1 MVPAEL
7 TGGFIF
13 DIQGFSVHDGPGCRT
28 LIFLKGCSLHCTW
41 CSNPEGIAPSPEPL
55 YNLEKC
61 ISDLLCVDACPLQ
74 GILIDEGGLI
84 FDRVKCSA
92 CTTFDCVK
100 ACCTGALRV
109 GGYHTP
115 IETIYAKIQRDRQYW
130 GDKGGITL
138 TGGEPY
144 FQPEFA
150 RELLKKCFEGFI
162 HTAVETCGNVPWKNI
177 EPSLPW
183 LDWIFYDLKHMDPE
197 IHKSATG
204 HSNKIILE
212 NALKLSEKFTGRMV
226 FRMPVIP
233 GFNDSGEHIKA
244 MAAFILTT
252 GRNEIN
258 LLPVHHLGRE
268 KYSLLNREYA
278 MDSSG
283 IMSDEALRTIQSLFS
298 NAGITCYLG
307 SDTPF

>member
-28 LIFLKGCSLHCTW
+28 LIFFKGCSLHCAW
-41 CSNPEGIAPSPEPL
+41 CSNPEGIALYPEPL
-55 YNLEKC
+55 YNIEKC
-61 ISDLLCVDACPLQ
+61 NSDRLCVEVCPVHA
-74 GILIDEGGLI
+74 IVVEEGRLV
-84 FDRVKCSA
+84 FDRVKCSS
-92 CTTFDCVK
+92 CTTYDCAR
-100 ACCTGALRV
+100 ACCTGALRI

-115 IETIYAKIQRDRQYW
+115 VDELYTKIQRDRQYW
-130 GDKGGITL
+130 GEKGGLTL
-138 TGGEPY
+138 TGGEPF

-150 RELLKKCFEGFI
+150 RELLKKCYEGFI

-177 EPSLPW
+177 EPSLPY

-197 IHKSATG
+197 MHRSATG
-204 HSNKIILE
+204 QSNTLILE
-212 NALKLSEKFTGRMV
+212 NATTLAEKFPGRMV
-226 FRMPVIP
+226 FRIPVIP
-233 GFNDSGEHIKA
+233 GFNIGEEQVVE
-244 MAAFILTT
+244 MSAFIRST

-268 KYSLLNREYA
+268 KYSLIGRNYSLDPIAVVN
-278 MDSSG
+278 DG
-283 IMSDEALRTIQSLFS
+283 ALQRIQEIFRTK
-298 NAGITCYLG
+298 GVTCYSG